1 MIKAYDVNFGGQKP
15 KSSSHCKEDVF
26 TFLLSDHF
34 NAEIVVYEN
43 EDPQAVYSRYRLY
56 IHRKKLN
63 QNIKVIK
70 RNNRIFLVK
79 REFLEGETDEN
90 D

>member
-1 MIKAYDVNFGGQKP
+1 M
-15 KSSSHCKEDVF
+15 

-63 QNIKVIK
+63 EIIKVVK

-79 REFLEGETDEN
+79 REYDEVEIN
-90 D
+90 QDI